1 MAAAMRLC
9 GRALWRTRQSAT
21 VSEQHRQLFP
31 RRFARTR
38 ATTTEEQKDVA
49 VRLEQIDEKKEELYN
64 MIFDIVCKYKVPGKI
79 GRENNLLLE
88 RLSVQVKP
96 RPNDVYWRSCRR
108 TEKNNRILTNV
119 GAYSLGLVSPFVLHW
134 LITEVCPRRK
144 TWYEEWWDA
153 VILGK

>member
-1 MAAAMRLC
+1 MS
-9 GRALWRTRQSAT
+9 Q
-21 VSEQHRQLFP
+21 Q
-31 RRFARTR
+31 

-96 RPNDVYWRSCRR
+96 RPNDVYW
-108 TEKNNRILTNV
+108 
-119 GAYSLGLVSPFVLHW
+119 
-134 LITEVCPRRK
+134 
-144 TWYEEWWDA
+144 
-153 VILGK
+153 